1 MHFYVNKRFFIT
13 KKTKISFFST
23 KLLGF
28 LFLFRTF
35 AVNLL
40 LTKALTGE
48 RNTPMKKMEE
58 WYEEEFDL
66 DNMYNMDAD
75 ENYANTDTSIWYN

>member
-1 MHFYVNKRFFIT
+1 MQCTYF
-13 KKTKISFFST
+13 
-23 KLLGF
+23 
-28 LFLFRTF
+28 
-35 AVNLL
+35 

-48 RNTPMKKMEE
+48 RNTPMKNLEE

-75 ENYANTDTSIWYN
+75 ENYATADTSIWYN